1 MCEIETQKA
10 DVARKLWHLIPTVF
24 TSDEQK
30 QFEDLYH
37 KGCESVIDF
46 DDEKELNLMMRTA
59 KQLGLYNKLHSLI
72 NSLKT
77 IK

>member
-1 MCEIETQKA
+1 MCEIKTQKS

-30 QFEDLYH
+30 QFEDLYNQV
-37 KGCESVIDF
+37 CESTHSF
-46 DDEKELNLMMRTA
+46 DDEKELNLMIRIA
-59 KQLGLYNKLHSLI
+59 KQLGLYNKLRSL
-72 NSLKT
+72 NDSLKT

>member
-10 DVARKLWHLIPTVF
+10 GVARKLWHLIPTVF

-30 QFEDLYH
+30 QFEDLYNH
-37 KGCESVIDF
+37 VCESTIDL
-46 DDEKELNLMMRTA
+46 DDEKELNLMMRIA
-59 KQLGLYNKLHSLI
+59 KQLGLYDKLYSLN